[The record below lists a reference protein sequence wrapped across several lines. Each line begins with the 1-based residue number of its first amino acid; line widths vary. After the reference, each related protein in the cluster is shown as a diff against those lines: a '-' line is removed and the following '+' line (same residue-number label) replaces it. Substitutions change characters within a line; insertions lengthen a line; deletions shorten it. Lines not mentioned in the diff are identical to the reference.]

1 MSRLIYGINPVMQ
14 ALKAASFGVKGEI
27 KEVLIS
33 SKRSGAVVD
42 DMKRLSKARG
52 IKVRLL
58 SNDELENIAGTRN
71 HQGVVLILKGAFPY
85 LEIEDIIA
93 LWKKTGER
101 AFFLILDSIEDPQ
114 NMGTLIRSASVAG
127 VQGVIIP
134 KDRSAEITPAVEKA
148 SAGATIHMPVAKVT
162 NISNAIRSLKE
173 AGVWVVGI
181 EAGEKTDIY
190 SAPFDGDLAIV
201 VGSEGSGIRRLVK
214 RECDLLAS
222 IPMRGELNSLN
233 AAQAGTVALFEA
245 VRQRGG

>member
-1 MSRLIYGINPVMQ
+1 MKRLIYGINPVME
-14 ALKAASFGVKGEI
+14 ALKATDLSI
-27 KEVLIS
+27 KELLVS
-33 SKRSGAVVD
+33 SKRSGDVVD
-42 DMKRLSKARG
+42 EMRSLAKGHS
-52 IKVRLL
+52 IKVRMV
-58 SNDELENIAGTRN
+58 SNDELENTAGTRN
-71 HQGVVLILKGAFPY
+71 HQGVVLVCKDGFPY
-85 LEIEDIIA
+85 RHIDEFLSI
-93 LWKKTGER
+93 WKKSGAR

-114 NMGTLIRSASVAG
+114 NMGTLIRSASAAG

-148 SAGATIHMPVAKVT
+148 SAGATIKTPVAKVT
-162 NISNAIRSLKE
+162 NISNAIRLLKE

-181 EAGEKTDIY
+181 EAEGKTNIY

-201 VGSEGSGIRRLVK
+201 VGSEGSGLRRLVK

-222 IPMRGELNSLN
+222 IPMRGTLNSLN

>member
-1 MSRLIYGINPVMQ
+1 MKRLIYGINPVME
-14 ALKAASFGVKGEI
+14 ALKATDLSI
-27 KEVLIS
+27 KELLIS
-33 SKRSGAVVD
+33 SKRSGEAID
-42 DMKRLSKARG
+42 DIKDLAKECG
-52 IKVRLL
+52 VKVRLL
-58 SNDELENIAGTRN
+58 SKDELENMAGTRN
-71 HQGVVLILKGAFPY
+71 HQGVVIVCKEGFPY
-85 LEIEDIIA
+85 RHIEELLSI
-93 LWKKTGER
+93 WKKSDAR

-114 NMGTLIRSASVAG
+114 NMGTLIRSASAAG

-148 SAGATIHMPVAKVT
+148 SAGATIKTPIAKVT
-162 NISNAIRSLKE
+162 NISNAIRLLKE

-181 EAGEKTDIY
+181 EAEGKTNIY
-190 SAPFDGDLAIV
+190 SAPFDGELAIV
-201 VGSEGSGIRRLVK
+201 VGSEGAGIRRLVK